1 MRSRDAQCNSGEWPL
16 SWLSQQWVATAP
28 IYILFVTT
36 VSSAF
41 PVLRLDIHICVLV
54 VGITVGNT
62 LLNLRLGLLRSWTSR
77 CLFALH
83 RYGSEVVRIQ
93 FCAIITLVNS
103 ALFVLW
109 VSSAFLSFVPSLVN
123 LRPARG
129 REKKK
134 DGELWGASLT
144 IIFFGNKVL
153 PNFTSL
159 WTDRRDQK
167 ILMLREDHDITR
179 Q

>member
-1 MRSRDAQCNSGEWPL
+1 MQFREWPL

-54 VGITVGNT
+54 VGITVGNM

-109 VSSAFLSFVPSLVN
+109 VSSAFLSFVPSLET
-123 LRPARG
+123 LRPR
-129 REKKK
+129 
-134 DGELWGASLT
+134 
-144 IIFFGNKVL
+144 FFGISREPQTSRSHVTSVL
-153 PNFTSL
+153 LSGLQFEVHVCTARSRSRSKWFT
-159 WTDRRDQK
+159 
-167 ILMLREDHDITR
+167 TR
-179 Q
+179 FFAL